1 MSCGPSPRL
10 ALDFWKR
17 KWHKSTLCFLKKKT
31 NINWR
36 GLPICVQAS
45 STAVSKLVPLHTS
58 SSVPGSPIV
67 YQSRCVPASPIV
79 YQSCCVPA
87 SPIVYQSCCVPASPI
102 VYQSCCVPASP
113 IAYQSCCVP
122 ASQALMGPQLWAAKD
137 FTDGATALSRQ
148 RLYWWGHS
156 SEPPK
161 TLLMGPQLFQCPR

>member
-10 ALDFWKR
+10 GLDFWKR

-58 SSVPGSPIV
+58 SSVPGSPT
-67 YQSRCVPASPIV
+67 V

-87 SPIVYQSCCVPASPI
+87 SPIVYQSCCVPDSPIVYQSRCVPASPI
-102 VYQSCCVPASP
+102 VYQTGTETDSP
-113 IAYQSCCVP
+113 SHRNYILIHTHFCSPSSHKVRWPSMAYELTSE
-122 ASQALMGPQLWAAKD
+122 
-137 FTDGATALSRQ
+137 FNIF
-148 RLYWWGHS
+148 GHCS
-156 SEPPK
+156 S
-161 TLLMGPQLFQCPR
+161 LVGILFAGGT